1 RYVSLGSIIGAF
13 SVPFFLLFFGYEPL
27 YLLFG
32 AAMALLVIFRHRENI
47 GRLLSGTEPK
57 LGQKVKLNGE
67 EKS

>member
-1 RYVSLGSIIGAF
+1 
-13 SVPFFLLFFGYEPL
+13 VPFFLLFFGYEPL